1 MSIIKSIP
9 KEKIINGTRVRTS
22 EYSVVSE
29 IEYKTNGEYAIII
42 TGVSNCKLKL
52 DSTTTDRV
60 KIKAMTNV
68 LILPDINSIDEEWD
82 EISLEKGACVEFVF
96 INKNWYI
103 LSSDGLKI
111 W

>member
-9 KEKIINGTRVRTS
+9 KEKIINGARVRTS

-29 IEYKTNGEYAIII
+29 TDYKTNGEYAIII

-111 W
+111 R

>member
-82 EISLEKGACVEFVF
+82 EITLEKGACVEFVF

>member
-29 IEYKTNGEYAIII
+29 IDYKTNGEYAIII

>member
-1 MSIIKSIP
+1 MSIIRSIP
-9 KEKIINGTRVRTS
+9 ALKIINGVQIRTS
-22 EYSVVSE
+22 ELARVSE
-29 IEYKTNGEYAIII
+29 KEYKTNGEYAIVIR
-42 TGVSNCKLKL
+42 GVDNCKLKL

-68 LILPDINSIDEEWD
+68 LVFPDINSIDEDWD

-96 INKNWYI
+96 INQNWYI
-103 LSSDGLKI
+103 LSSDGLKV

>member
-1 MSIIKSIP
+1 MPIIKSIP
-9 KEKIINGTRVRTS
+9 TIKIINGVQIRTS
-22 EYSVVSE
+22 ELAIVSE
-29 IEYKTNGEYAIII
+29 PQYITNGEYAIVVR
-42 TGVSNCKLKL
+42 GVSNCILKL
-52 DSTTTDRV
+52 NSLTTDRV

-82 EISLEKGACVEFVF
+82 EISIEKGACVEFVF
-96 INKNWYI
+96 INQNWYI

>member
-9 KEKIINGTRVRTS
+9 SIKIINGVQIRTS
-22 EYSVVSE
+22 ELAIVSE
-29 IEYKTNGEYAIII
+29 PQYITNGEYAIVIR
-42 TGVSNCKLKL
+42 GVDNCILKL
-52 DSTTTDRV
+52 NSLTTDRV

-82 EISLEKGACVEFVF
+82 EISIEKGACVEFVF
-96 INKNWYI
+96 INQTWYI

>member
-1 MSIIKSIP
+1 MSVIKSIP

-60 KIKAMTNV
+60 KIKAMTSV

-82 EISLEKGACVEFVF
+82 EIALEKGSCVEFVF

>member
-9 KEKIINGTRVRTS
+9 CEKIINGYRVKTS
-22 EYSVVSE
+22 DYCVVSE
-29 IEYKTNGEYAIII
+29 PEYKTTGEYAIII
-42 TGVSNCKLKL
+42 TGVPNCKLKL

-60 KIKAMTNV
+60 KIKAMTSV
-68 LILPDINSIDEEWD
+68 LILPDINSIDEVWD
-82 EISLEKGACVEFVF
+82 EIALEKGSCVEFVF
-96 INKNWYI
+96 INKSWYI

>member
-1 MSIIKSIP
+1 MSVIKSIP

-60 KIKAMTNV
+60 KIYCQPK
-68 LILPDINSIDEEWD
+68 
-82 EISLEKGACVEFVF
+82 
-96 INKNWYI
+96 
-103 LSSDGLKI
+103 
-111 W
+111 

>member
-29 IEYKTNGEYAIII
+29 IDYKTNGEYAIII

-82 EISLEKGACVEFVF
+82 EITLEKGACVEFVF

>member
-1 MSIIKSIP
+1 L

-29 IEYKTNGEYAIII
+29 PEYKTNGEYAIII

-60 KIKAMTNV
+60 KIK
-68 LILPDINSIDEEWD
+68 L
-82 EISLEKGACVEFVF
+82 
-96 INKNWYI
+96 
-103 LSSDGLKI
+103 
-111 W
+111 

>member
-1 MSIIKSIP
+1 MSVIKSIP